1 MIEKVATQQ
10 QQLQQQLQQQ
20 QEQQQ
25 RQQQLQQQLHRAH
38 LELGAAHKRIT
49 ENDELTATL
58 EVRLEDMEFRRAEN
72 QKRQEREVAAVTV
85 DLRDGKSFLSQVAT
99 GLSDLQQL
107 ARQQQQQQQKQ
118 QQ

>member
-1 MIEKVATQQ
+1 MIENVATQQ

-38 LELGAAHKRIT
+38 LKLGAAHKRIT

-72 QKRQEREVAAVTV
+72 QKRQERE
-85 DLRDGKSFLSQVAT
+85 RWQ
-99 GLSDLQQL
+99 
-107 ARQQQQQQQKQ
+107 R
-118 QQ
+118 

>member
-25 RQQQLQQQLHRAH
+25 QLQQQLHRAH
-38 LELGAAHKRIT
+38 HKIVAAHKRIT
-49 ENDELTATL
+49 ENDELTASL
-58 EVRLEDMEFRRAEN
+58 KVRLEDMEFRRAEN

-85 DLRDGKSFLSQVAT
+85 DLRYGKSFLSQVAT

-107 ARQQQQQQQKQ
+107 AQQQQAPNVPTA
-118 QQ
+118 